1 MDLSETYKRE
11 RKELQAK
18 IQSLKH
24 GIPKGD
30 KKKKK
35 MVAAEIAILEAEL
48 AAKHEKELAELL
60 KSGDAEST
68 TTETEVS
75 NVPQPAENGISNE
88 EIPEQRVKVSKA
100 QKRRDKKANK
110 EKERSVEIA
119 KQEIENLSGSRLVE
133 SNKLNKILSERGLAV
148 HEVPSDGDCLYK
160 AVEHQLSTLNIRQ
173 TTVEELRRETADYMS
188 SHVDDFIP
196 FLTDP
201 NSGEVMTRDQY
212 DKYCSDVANTPAW
225 GGHVEIQALSHIC
238 GKPIEVIQAEGPSVI
253 TGDGDSESKL
263 MLSYHRHI
271 YGLGEHYNSVVQ
283 KDVTS
288 EDTGE

>member
-1 MDLSETYKRE
+1 MDVSESQKRE

-48 AAKHEKELAELL
+48 AAKHEKELVEFS
-60 KSGDAEST
+60 KSNGPEITAA
-68 TTETEVS
+68 ETEVS
-75 NVPQPAENGISNE
+75 NVSRPEENGVFSE
-88 EIPEQRVKVSKA
+88 EMPERRAKATKA

-110 EKERSVEIA
+110 EKERLAEIA

-148 HEVPSDGDCLYK
+148 YEVPSDGDCLYK
-160 AVEHQLSTLNIRQ
+160 AVEHQLSTLNIRH
-173 TTVEELRRETADYMS
+173 TTVQQLRKETSEYMS
-188 SHVDDFIP
+188 SHADDFIP
-196 FLTDP
+196 FLMDP
-201 NSGEVMTRDQY
+201 NSDEIMTRDQY
-212 DKYCSDVANTPAW
+212 DKYCGEIATTPAW

-238 GKPIEVIQAEGPSVI
+238 GRPIEVIQAEGPSVI
-253 TGDGDSESKL
+253 TGGGDSDSKL
-263 MLSYHRHI
+263 ILSYHRHI
-271 YGLGEHYNSVVQ
+271 YGLGEHYNSTVQ
-283 KDVTS
+283 KDVAS